1 MIELEPGLAARDLGH
16 SLDAGGGHGAEDE
29 GHLMLASCLGENLRG
44 AWPHEPL
51 QADGGNAKR
60 SLISLA
66 ENLSPQISARIVAEI
81 PRLQAHLADLFSVAA
96 EVHFRETTAF
106 QILKR
111 KARHPPPRPLAQ
123 VLNGRI
129 LGMEG

>member
-1 MIELEPGLAARDLGH
+1 MVDREDSDALLIGALYGELTP
-16 SLDAGGGHGAEDE
+16 AEE
-29 GHLMLASCLGENLRG
+29 A
-44 AWPHEPL
+44 
-51 QADGGNAKR
+51 
-60 SLISLA
+60 
-66 ENLSPQISARIVAEI
+66 
-81 PRLQAHLADLFSVAA
+81 RLQAHLADLFSVAA